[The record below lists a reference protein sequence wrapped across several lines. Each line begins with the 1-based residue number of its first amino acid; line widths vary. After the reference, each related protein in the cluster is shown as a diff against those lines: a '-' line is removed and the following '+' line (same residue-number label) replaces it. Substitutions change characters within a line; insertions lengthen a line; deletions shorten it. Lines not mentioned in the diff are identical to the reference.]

1 MEWNKP
7 WNPVWPDWPQ
17 ILRTSSSHKEGVKRD
32 WCIDTINFEGRDGRL
47 TRGNFRRI
55 EWTPGQKGASPS
67 MKPVDGSEFSLE
79 VDLVLLAMGF
89 VHVEHGRAVSDPNLK
104 LDTRGNIAVNNY
116 ATSVEG
122 IFAAGDAATGA
133 SLVVRAIN
141 HGRLAAD
148 AIHAWLGSQALL

>member
-1 MEWNKP
+1 M
-7 WNPVWPDWPQ
+7 
-17 ILRTSSSHKEGVKRD
+17 
-32 WCIDTINFEGRDGRL
+32 
-47 TRGNFRRI
+47 
-55 EWTPGQKGASPS
+55 
-67 MKPVDGSEFSLE
+67 DGSEFSLE

-89 VHVEHGRAVSDPNLK
+89 VHVEHGRAVSDPNLE
-104 LDTRGNIAVNNY
+104 LDARGNIAVNNY

-148 AIHAWLGSQALL
+148 AIHAWLGSQAPL